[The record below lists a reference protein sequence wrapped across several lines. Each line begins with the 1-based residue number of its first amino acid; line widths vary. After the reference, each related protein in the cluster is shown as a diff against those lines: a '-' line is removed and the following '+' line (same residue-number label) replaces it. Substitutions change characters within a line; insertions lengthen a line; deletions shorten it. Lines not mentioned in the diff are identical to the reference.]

1 MQSKKQSL
9 IESLTSTTIGI
20 IIGVVLN
27 LTILPIFGYP
37 VSVVDSLW
45 ISVIFT
51 IVSIIRSYIIRRW
64 FNSKEGVNDINWR
77 FKVDEDK
84 TWLEQKRVENI

>member
-1 MQSKKQSL
+1 MQTKKQSL

-20 IIGVVLN
+20 IIGIVLN

-37 VSVVDSLW
+37 VSLSDSLW

-64 FNSKEGVNDINWR
+64 FNSKE
-77 FKVDEDK
+77 KL
-84 TWLEQKRVENI
+84 WLGQKRIENI

>member
-1 MQSKKQSL
+1 MQSKKDSL

-20 IIGVVLN
+20 IIGIVLN

-37 VSVVDSLW
+37 VSLSDSLW

-51 IVSIIRSYIIRRW
+51 VISIIRSYIIRRW
-64 FNSKEGVNDINWR
+64 FNSKEEI
-77 FKVDEDK
+77 
-84 TWLEQKRVENI
+84 

>member
-20 IIGVVLN
+20 IIGIVLN

-37 VSVVDSLW
+37 VSLADSLW
-45 ISVIFT
+45 ISLIFT
-51 IVSIIRSYIIRRW
+51 AISVIRGYIIRRW
-64 FNSKEGVNDINWR
+64 FNSKE
-77 FKVDEDK
+77 K
-84 TWLEQKRVENI
+84 

>member
-1 MQSKKQSL
+1 MQSKKQSF

-20 IIGVVLN
+20 IIGIVLN

-37 VSVVDSLW
+37 VSLSDSLW

-51 IVSIIRSYIIRRW
+51 VVSIIRSYIIRRW
-64 FNSKEGVNDINWR
+64 FNSKE
-77 FKVDEDK
+77 K
-84 TWLEQKRVENI
+84 T

>member
-1 MQSKKQSL
+1 M

-20 IIGVVLN
+20 IIGIVLN

-37 VSVVDSLW
+37 VSLSDSLW

-64 FNSKEGVNDINWR
+64 FNSKEKI
-77 FKVDEDK
+77 
-84 TWLEQKRVENI
+84 

>member
-20 IIGVVLN
+20 IIGIVLN

-37 VSVVDSLW
+37 VSLSDSLW

-51 IVSIIRSYIIRRW
+51 VISIIRSYIIRRW
-64 FNSKEGVNDINWR
+64 FNSKE
-77 FKVDEDK
+77 
-84 TWLEQKRVENI
+84 KRQ

>member
-37 VSVVDSLW
+37 VSWSDSLW

-51 IVSIIRSYIIRRW
+51 IVSIIRSYVIRRF
-64 FNSKEGVNDINWR
+64 FNSKERKYD
-77 FKVDEDK
+77 VD
-84 TWLEQKRVENI
+84 

>member
-1 MQSKKQSL
+1 MQTKKQSL

-20 IIGVVLN
+20 IIGIVLN

-37 VSVVDSLW
+37 VSLSDSLW

-51 IVSIIRSYIIRRW
+51 AISVIRSYIIRRW
-64 FNSKEGVNDINWR
+64 FNSKE
-77 FKVDEDK
+77 E
-84 TWLEQKRVENI
+84 L

>member
-1 MQSKKQSL
+1 MQSKKQSF

-20 IIGVVLN
+20 IIGIVLN

-37 VSVVDSLW
+37 VSLSDSLW

-51 IVSIIRSYIIRRW
+51 VVSIIRSYIIRRW
-64 FNSKEGVNDINWR
+64 FNSKE
-77 FKVDEDK
+77 K
-84 TWLEQKRVENI
+84 L

>member
-20 IIGVVLN
+20 IIGILLN

-37 VSVVDSLW
+37 VSVSDSLW
-45 ISVIFT
+45 ISIIFT

-64 FNSKEGVNDINWR
+64 FNSK
-77 FKVDEDK
+77 DK
-84 TWLEQKRVENI
+84 T

>member
-1 MQSKKQSL
+1 MQSKKQSF

-20 IIGVVLN
+20 IIGIVLN

-37 VSVVDSLW
+37 VSLSDSLW

-64 FNSKEGVNDINWR
+64 FNSKEKVNEI
-77 FKVDEDK
+77 FKRYK
-84 TWLEQKRVENI
+84 L

>member
-1 MQSKKQSL
+1 MFQTKKQSL

-20 IIGVVLN
+20 IIGIVLN

-37 VSVVDSLW
+37 VSLSDSLW

-51 IVSIIRSYIIRRW
+51 VISIIRSYIIRRW
-64 FNSKEGVNDINWR
+64 FNSKE
-77 FKVDEDK
+77 E
-84 TWLEQKRVENI
+84 L

>member
-1 MQSKKQSL
+1 MQTKRQSA

-20 IIGVVLN
+20 IIGIVLN

-37 VSVVDSLW
+37 VSLSDSLW

-51 IVSIIRSYIIRRW
+51 AISVIRSYIIRRW
-64 FNSKEGVNDINWR
+64 FNSKE
-77 FKVDEDK
+77 E
-84 TWLEQKRVENI
+84 L

>member
-1 MQSKKQSL
+1 MQTKRQSA

-20 IIGVVLN
+20 IIGIVLN

-51 IVSIIRSYIIRRW
+51 AVSVIRSYAVRRI
-64 FNSKEGVNDINWR
+64 FNSKE
-77 FKVDEDK
+77 E
-84 TWLEQKRVENI
+84 

>member
-1 MQSKKQSL
+1 MQSERESM

-45 ISVIFT
+45 ISLIFT
-51 IVSIIRSYIIRRW
+51 AISVIRSYVVRRI
-64 FNSKEGVNDINWR
+64 FNSKERKYD
-77 FKVDEDK
+77 VD
-84 TWLEQKRVENI
+84 

>member
-1 MQSKKQSL
+1 MQSKKQSF

-20 IIGVVLN
+20 IIGIVLN
-27 LTILPIFGYP
+27 LIILPVFGYP
-37 VSVVDSLW
+37 VSLSDSLW

-64 FNSKEGVNDINWR
+64 FNSKEG
-77 FKVDEDK
+77 
-84 TWLEQKRVENI
+84 

>member
-1 MQSKKQSL
+1 MQTKKQSL

-20 IIGVVLN
+20 IIGIVLN
-27 LTILPIFGYP
+27 LTILPVFGYP
-37 VSVVDSLW
+37 VSLSDSLW

-64 FNSKEGVNDINWR
+64 FNSKE
-77 FKVDEDK
+77 E
-84 TWLEQKRVENI
+84 L

>member
-20 IIGVVLN
+20 IIGIVLN

-37 VSVVDSLW
+37 VSFSDSLW
-45 ISVIFT
+45 ISLIFT
-51 IVSIIRSYIIRRW
+51 IVSIIRSYIIRRF
-64 FNSKEGVNDINWR
+64 FNSKEKCNEI
-77 FKVDEDK
+77 
-84 TWLEQKRVENI
+84 

>member
-1 MQSKKQSL
+1 MQTKRQSA

-20 IIGVVLN
+20 IIGIVLN

-37 VSVVDSLW
+37 VSLSDSLW

-51 IVSIIRSYIIRRW
+51 VISVIRSYAVRRI
-64 FNSKEGVNDINWR
+64 FNSK
-77 FKVDEDK
+77 DE
-84 TWLEQKRVENI
+84 

>member
-20 IIGVVLN
+20 IIGILLN

-37 VSVVDSLW
+37 VSLADSLW

-64 FNSKEGVNDINWR
+64 FNSKEKVNEI
-77 FKVDEDK
+77 FKRYK
-84 TWLEQKRVENI
+84 L

>member
-1 MQSKKQSL
+1 MQTKKQSL

-20 IIGVVLN
+20 IIGIVLN

-37 VSVVDSLW
+37 VSLSDSLW

-64 FNSKEGVNDINWR
+64 FNSKE
-77 FKVDEDK
+77 E
-84 TWLEQKRVENI
+84 L

>member
-9 IESLTSTTIGI
+9 IASLTSTTIGI
-20 IIGVVLN
+20 IIGIVLN

-37 VSVVDSLW
+37 VSLSDSLW

-64 FNSKEGVNDINWR
+64 FNSKER
-77 FKVDEDK
+77 
-84 TWLEQKRVENI
+84 

>member
-1 MQSKKQSL
+1 MQTKKQSL

-20 IIGVVLN
+20 IIGIVLN

-51 IVSIIRSYIIRRW
+51 VISIIRSYIIRRW
-64 FNSKEGVNDINWR
+64 FNSKE
-77 FKVDEDK
+77 E
-84 TWLEQKRVENI
+84 L

>member
-1 MQSKKQSL
+1 MQTKRQSF

-20 IIGVVLN
+20 IIGIVLN
-27 LTILPIFGYP
+27 LTVLPIFGYP
-37 VSVVDSLW
+37 VSWSDSLW

-64 FNSKEGVNDINWR
+64 FNSKE
-77 FKVDEDK
+77 E
-84 TWLEQKRVENI
+84 L